1 MISLILCEQNGRRGG
16 LCDKVTQARRVMRYN
31 KSKTNLSWTGVFAM
45 FNFFGRETV
54 KSVHVNDLEKLIGA
68 IELIDIREPYEFAG
82 GSIKTAKNIPMGE
95 LLAAPEKYI
104 TKDKTYYIVC
114 QSGGRSAQAASVL
127 AKQGYDVVNV
137 SGGVGS
143 YAGAQR
149 T

>member
-1 MISLILCEQNGRRGG
+1 
-16 LCDKVTQARRVMRYN
+16 MRYN

>member
-1 MISLILCEQNGRRGG
+1 
-16 LCDKVTQARRVMRYN
+16 
-31 KSKTNLSWTGVFAM
+31 M

-54 KSVHVNDLEKLIGA
+54 KSVHVNDLEQ
-68 IELIDIREPYEFAG
+68 LIDIREPYEFAG

-95 LLAAPEKYI
+95 LLSAPENYI

>member
-1 MISLILCEQNGRRGG
+1 
-16 LCDKVTQARRVMRYN
+16 
-31 KSKTNLSWTGVFAM
+31 M

-54 KSVHVNDLEKLIGA
+54 KSVHVNDLEQ
-68 IELIDIREPYEFAG
+68 LIDIREPYEFAG

>member
-1 MISLILCEQNGRRGG
+1 
-16 LCDKVTQARRVMRYN
+16 
-31 KSKTNLSWTGVFAM
+31 M

-95 LLAAPEKYI
+95 LLAAPEKYM